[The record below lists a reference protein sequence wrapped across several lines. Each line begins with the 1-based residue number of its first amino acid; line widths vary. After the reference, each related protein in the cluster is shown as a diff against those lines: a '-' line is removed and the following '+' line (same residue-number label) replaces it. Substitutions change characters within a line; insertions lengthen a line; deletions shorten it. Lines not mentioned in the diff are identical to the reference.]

1 MYLIFF
7 ASRRKRSKRNTRHRC
22 AGNFLKFGCLWVCSN
37 YWFARVQNFVSEILS
52 FLWSSYDCGLCVKG
66 CGIIFLARPWSH
78 AKLRFHWTLVL
89 KLITSNFQASCIKLI
104 FLKPFDF
111 KYDLVINLF
120 PKFWQEIFQR
130 KFKVQLIVLNRLNG
144 RLWRLQYM

>member
-22 AGNFLKFGCLWVCSN
+22 ASNFLKFGCLWVCSN

-52 FLWSSYDCGLCVKG
+52 FLWSSYDSGLCVKG

-104 FLKPFDF
+104 FLKPFDY

-120 PKFWQEIFQR
+120 LQILTRDFPKGSLEFIWLF
-130 KFKVQLIVLNRLNG
+130 
-144 RLWRLQYM
+144 